1 MAVILQELYE
11 DVREEEEI
19 RLVAG
24 EAGMHHIVRWVHMVE
39 GTDISSFL
47 EGDEVAFTTG
57 IALHSEAEL
66 LDLVKYNYRQQAA
79 GMVINVGPYIAEIPA
94 EVLAFAEEKGFP
106 IFCVPWRVHMAN
118 IMRYFTTRINLD
130 EQKTMELEVAL
141 KNAFYFPENTDMYIP
156 MLLKHGYKK
165 EWSCCAASLEVSCSS
180 CGGMEPTEK
189 KKLLYYGQEYFHAW
203 QKNAVVLENGE
214 GFVFLGVNVTDAQL
228 RERVTE
234 FCSSAREYEICAGDF
249 YGGVGRA
256 AKSLGGIGKS
266 FAEAEQVKRLQ
277 RRREQRNA
285 ILSYRELGL
294 YQLLF
299 SLEGT
304 EVLED
309 YYKETI
315 GVLEK
320 HDRVNETD
328 YCYFLRKYFEAGCS
342 VQTAAARLHL
352 HRNSV
357 TYKLHK
363 IEEILKMSVSDPS
376 DRTKIMVALM
386 IQEIR

>member
-1 MAVILQELYE
+1 MAVTLKELYE
-11 DVREEEEI
+11 DVREQEEI

-57 IALHSEAEL
+57 IALHSGMEL

-106 IFCVPWRVHMAN
+106 VFRVPWRVHMAN

-141 KNAFYFPENTDMYIP
+141 KNAFYFPGNTDMYIP

-165 EWSCCAASLEVSCSS
+165 EWSCCAASLEVICPSCRSL
-180 CGGMEPTEK
+180 EAAEK
-189 KKLLYYGQEYFHAW
+189 KKLLYYGQEYFYAW
-203 QKNAVVLENGE
+203 QKTAVVLENGE
-214 GFVFLGVNVTDAQL
+214 GLVFLCVNVTDVQM
-228 RERVTE
+228 REKMRD
-234 FCSSAREYEICAGDF
+234 FCGSAREYGICSGDF
-249 YGGVGRA
+249 YGGVGRVTQ
-256 AKSLGGIGKS
+256 SLDGIGKS
-266 FAEAEQVKRLQ
+266 FAGAEQVKRLQ
-277 RRREQRNA
+277 RRREQRNV

-309 YYKETI
+309 YYKETL
-315 GVLEK
+315 GVLDK
-320 HDRVNETD
+320 HDRVNGTD

-342 VQTAAARLHL
+342 VQAVAAKLHL

-363 IEEILKMSVSDPS
+363 IEEILKMSVSDS
-376 DRTKIMVALM
+376 SERTKIMVALM
-386 IQEIR
+386 IQEIL